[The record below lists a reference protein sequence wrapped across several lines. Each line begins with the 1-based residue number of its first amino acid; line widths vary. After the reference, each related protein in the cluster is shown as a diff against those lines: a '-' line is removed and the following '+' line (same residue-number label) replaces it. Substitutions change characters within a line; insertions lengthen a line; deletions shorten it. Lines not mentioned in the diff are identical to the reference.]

1 MIRRQHKKY
10 TKPKRLFDKARI
22 DEENKLLKIYG
33 LKNKKEVW
41 KADYFIDNLRK
52 QAKKLITAPQE
63 KQGEFLSRLVKKNIV
78 KKASQIDDVLAL
90 AKEAILERRLQTI
103 VFRKQLAKTPKEARQ
118 LITHRH
124 VKIKDRIVTIPSY
137 SVDSDEEKEISVQ
150 KKEKKIKEI
159 AEVIEN
165 A

>member
-1 MIRRQHKKY
+1 MIRKHKKY
-10 TKPKRLFDKARI
+10 SRPRKPFDKPRI
-22 DEENKLLKIYG
+22 QEENVLREKYG
-33 LKNKKEVW
+33 LKNKKEIW
-41 KADYFIDNLRK
+41 KADYFIGNLRK
-52 QAKKLITAPQE
+52 QAKKLITAPAE
-63 KQGEFLSRLVKKNIV
+63 KQDEFIARLARRNIV
-78 KKASQIDDVLAL
+78 KKGSQIDDVLAL

-124 VKIKDRIVTIPSY
+124 VKIKGRIVTIPSY

-159 AEVIEN
+159 AEEIEN